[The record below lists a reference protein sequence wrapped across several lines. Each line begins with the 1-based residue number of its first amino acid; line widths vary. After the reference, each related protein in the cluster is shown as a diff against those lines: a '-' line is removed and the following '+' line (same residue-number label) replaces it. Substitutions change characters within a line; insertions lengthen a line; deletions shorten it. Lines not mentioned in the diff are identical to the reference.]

1 MVQLKPLINFWRTLE
16 MPLINYEINLI
27 LTWSSTCVINNSKG
41 ARKIEITDTKIYV
54 SVVTLLIQDNAKLIQ
69 QLKPGFKRTIS
80 WKKYQSK
87 ASTEAQNQYLDSLI
101 NLFFQG
107 VNKLFVL
114 SLENENGGSSHSE
127 YYLPKVEIQEY
138 NVKID
143 GKNFFNQPVNNDIK
157 KYKTLYLI

>member
-1 MVQLKPLINFWRTLE
+1 MLQLKHLLNFWRTLE

-41 ARKIEITDTKIYV
+41 ARKFEITDTKIYV

-87 ASTEAQNQYLDSLI
+87 II
-101 NLFFQG
+101 NR
-107 VNKLFVL
+107 
-114 SLENENGGSSHSE
+114 SSKSVFRF
-127 YYLPKVEIQEY
+127 L
-138 NVKID
+138 N
-143 GKNFFNQPVNNDIK
+143 
-157 KYKTLYLI
+157 